1 MLRDVLEYKRSSSLN
16 ELEEPKLDISAVA
29 LETVWE
35 ALAVATL
42 FSNIHN
48 TCFVLAARFSLKLKV
63 SFLCFSKGLLSLV
76 SSSSGRS
83 TVLFF
88 QRGYQ
93 VLSNLEVQILLLE

>member
-16 ELEEPKLDISAVA
+16 EPEELEARLDINAVA

-63 SFLCFSKGLLSLV
+63 SFLCVFSLWCHLAQEHSAVFPERL
-76 SSSSGRS
+76 
-83 TVLFF
+83 
-88 QRGYQ
+88 
-93 VLSNLEVQILLLE
+93 